1 MGYSLG
7 EGKSLVASKG
17 SWKVGKCEKH
27 KFRQGCGII
36 MSRSSGVKKSNLMR
50 PEHRLMQARTWLVI
64 GWEGRLRLFMVL
76 GWLWLWSK
84 GNGTYCWS
92 RRKIPRYQ
100 SRDQPEG
107 YCSNFKKKRKKRYL
121 FLIAHLLPGASWIW
135 TSWSAHGHKTFPD
148 VHILDM
154 ALFLQTHYFS
164 TSCSMHQQMSLA
176 LPSKKFLN
184 MAIFLQ
190 FLHSHLKCK
199 LLPTPMIL

>member
-107 YCSNFKKKRKKRYL
+107 YCSNFKKKKKEKVL
-121 FLIAHLLPGASWIW
+121 
-135 TSWSAHGHKTFPD
+135 
-148 VHILDM
+148 ILD
-154 ALFLQTHYFS
+154 
-164 TSCSMHQQMSLA
+164 CSSPARSL
-176 LPSKKFLN
+176 LDLN
-184 MAIFLQ
+184 L
-190 FLHSHLKCK
+190 LKCPWPQNFPRCAHPRHGIIPSNSF
-199 LLPTPMIL
+199 LLYLMLNASANVIGSAFKKIPKYGHFPAVLTLPL